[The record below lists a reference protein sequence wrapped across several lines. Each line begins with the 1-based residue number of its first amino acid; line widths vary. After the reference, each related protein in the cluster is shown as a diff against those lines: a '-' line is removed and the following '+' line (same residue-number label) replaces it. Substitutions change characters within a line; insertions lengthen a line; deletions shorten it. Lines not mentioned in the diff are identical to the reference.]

1 MAKSLTLASAVDKN
15 KLSSD
20 NVYLLLL
27 EVDVMDPSTGKVRET
42 MYIANNNENITF
54 GGTVYTA
61 IPFECELVQDKDSA
75 PTATLTVYDFTQ
87 TILAA
92 LNQEG
97 WSLSWPARFK
107 VINTKNMDSGEVDL
121 EQNFRLLDA
130 TAGSDKFS
138 VSFTIGAENPL
149 ALRFPVRQQFRNR
162 CAWGYMGG
170 YKGPKCKYAGTM
182 DSCDYTF
189 TGPNGCIAHGN
200 SLNFGG
206 FPGVEHSVS

>member
-1 MAKSLTLASAVDKN
+1 MPKSITLATAVDKN
-15 KLSSD
+15 RVSSD

-27 EVDVMDPSTGKVRET
+27 EVDIINAATGKVSET
-42 MYIANNNENITF
+42 LYIANNNEDITF
-54 GGTVYTA
+54 GGTSYQA
-61 IPFECELVQDKDSA
+61 IPFECELTQDKDSA

-87 TILAA
+87 SIIAA
-92 LNQEG
+92 LTTEG

-107 VINTKNMDSGEVDL
+107 VINAKNLDSGKVDL
-121 EQNFRLLDA
+121 EQNFKLMDA

-149 ALRFPVRQQFRNR
+149 SLRFPVRQQFRER

-170 YKGPKCKYAGTM
+170 YKGPRCKYTGTL

-189 TGPNGCIAHGN
+189 TGSNGCIVHKN
-200 SLNFGG
+200 TLNYGG
-206 FPGVEHSVS
+206 FPGVEHSA